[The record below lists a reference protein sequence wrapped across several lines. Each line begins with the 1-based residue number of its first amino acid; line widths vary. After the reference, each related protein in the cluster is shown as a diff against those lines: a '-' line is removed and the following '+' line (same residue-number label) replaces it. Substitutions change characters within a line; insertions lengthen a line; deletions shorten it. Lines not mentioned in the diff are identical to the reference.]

1 MSALRLLLACLSIAS
16 LYACADGERADVSNF
31 AGQTLRL
38 SAQDD
43 ACLLTSDAADQPAL
57 LLQLPWPCQF
67 NRGRDG
73 QLRVE
78 TVDDQPTL
86 LVEHSVAEPAPSR
99 DCRTRIQAVRL
110 RDGQLQASPHTNL
123 AASCL
128 PAHWDAKMF
137 QGLF

>member
-16 LYACADGERADVSNF
+16 LYACAELDPAHASVF
-31 AGQTLRL
+31 AGQTLEL
-38 SAQDD
+38 SAQNGD
-43 ACLLTSDAADQPAL
+43 CLLRSDSADQPAL

-67 NRGRDG
+67 SRGRDG

-78 TVDDQPTL
+78 TVDGQPTL

>member
-1 MSALRLLLACLSIAS
+1 MSVLRLLLCLSIAS
-16 LYACADGERADVSNF
+16 LCACAEADPADTSVFVEQTIALSEQNGE
-31 AGQTLRL
+31 
-38 SAQDD
+38 
-43 ACLLTSDAADQPAL
+43 CLLSSNLAEQPAL
-57 LLQLPWPCQF
+57 LLRLPWPCQF
-67 NRGRDG
+67 HRGGDG

-78 TVDDQPTL
+78 RVDGLPTL

-99 DCRTRIQAVRL
+99 DCRTRVQAVRL
-110 RDGQLQASPHTNL
+110 KDGRLQASPHTNL